1 MASTATFTASVQYSP
16 PSGPANSGSATFSIA
31 SSHAAQNVGNL
42 DIPAGTPPGT
52 TFSVPFGSVG
62 SAKLLIIK
70 NSMSSEI
77 GFRMNGSGDLY
88 RITASG
94 MAAFSMPS
102 SPTVAP
108 ITDATIVVY
117 GSPTVIEV
125 VQTFVFGD

>member
-52 TFSVPFGSVG
+52 
-62 SAKLLIIK
+62 
-70 NSMSSEI
+70 
-77 GFRMNGSGDLY
+77 
-88 RITASG
+88 
-94 MAAFSMPS
+94 AFSMPS